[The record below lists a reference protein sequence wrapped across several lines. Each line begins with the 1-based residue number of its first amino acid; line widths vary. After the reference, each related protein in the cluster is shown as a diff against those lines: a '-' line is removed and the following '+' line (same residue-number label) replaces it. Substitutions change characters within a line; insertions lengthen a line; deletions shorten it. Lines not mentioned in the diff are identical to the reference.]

1 MLELIKSAFR
11 GFTLLDAVDILLVA
25 AIIYQFI
32 KLIKGSRAYQMTIGL
47 LTVAGVYMASYYLK
61 LSTLNWLLK
70 EFLTYVI
77 IAVIVLYQGE
87 LRKVLAEIGSRGF
100 LKTKPARTSL
110 ETIRT
115 VSLTARYL
123 ASKKIGALIALEKEI
138 SLKNYAEVG
147 VLLDAVVSRD
157 LIVSVFYPNSPLHDG
172 GMIISGNRILAAA
185 CLFPHPQEH
194 PFLEKFGTKT
204 RHLAAIGLSLETDS
218 AVVVV
223 SEEKGTVSLAIG
235 GNLFSNLDREALE
248 RRLTEYFEL
257 K

>member
-1 MLELIKSAFR
+1 MLEFLKNAFR
-11 GFTLLDAVDILLVA
+11 GFSFLDALDILLVA

-61 LSTLNWLLK
+61 LHTLNWLLK

-100 LKTKPARTSL
+100 LKTRPTKTSA
-110 ETIRT
+110 ETLRT
-115 VSLTARYL
+115 VSLASKYL
-123 ASKKIGALIALEKEI
+123 ASQKIGALMAIEREI
-138 SLKNYAEVG
+138 SLKNYAEMG
-147 VLLDAVVSRD
+147 VLMDAVVSRD

-172 GMIISGNRILAAA
+172 GMIISADRILAAG
-185 CLFPHPQEH
+185 CLFPHPTEH
-194 PFLEKFGTKT
+194 PFLEKYGTKT
-204 RHLAAIGLSLETDS
+204 RHLAAIGLSMETDA

-223 SEEKGTVSLAIG
+223 SEEKGTISLAIG
-235 GNLFSNLDREALE
+235 GNLYSNLDREALE
-248 RRLTEYFEL
+248 SKLRDYFEV